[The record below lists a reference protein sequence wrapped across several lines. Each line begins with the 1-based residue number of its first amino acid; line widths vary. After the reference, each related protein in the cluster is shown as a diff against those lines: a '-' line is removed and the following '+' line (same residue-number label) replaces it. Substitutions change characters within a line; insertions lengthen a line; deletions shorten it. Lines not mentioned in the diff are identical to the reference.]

1 MFTREFTKLDS
12 ASEAIRVANYSLESD
27 LIAGNRQMKCE
38 LNLLTDFQLLW
49 NIESHALC
57 AEVIA
62 DSLKNPLPGEER
74 DTDKDPH
81 RISSE
86 PAGAFLRRRN
96 RHLSFDWHGSS
107 SIARRS
113 QNRHITVVT
122 AGNVLYPY
130 YSREPSI
137 MTYCNCLLPTNAK
150 GSDRRGSLHQYCQ
163 SRK

>member
-27 LIAGNRQMKCE
+27 LIAGNRQVKCD
-38 LNLLTDFQLLW
+38 LNLLTGFQLLW

-62 DSLKNPLPGEER
+62 DSLESPLPCER
-74 DTDKDPH
+74 HTDKDPH
-81 RISSE
+81 RVSSE

-122 AGNVLYPY
+122 AGNVLYAY

-137 MTYCNCLLPTNAK
+137 MTYSNDLLPTNA
-150 GSDRRGSLHQYCQ
+150 
-163 SRK
+163 